1 MILTN
6 TTPWRRSLAFYWAFV
21 WRACLICLGSIIAF
35 YLIAAPIE
43 SATRM
48 PPRAAA
54 LFDLGALLLLLAL
67 GACLSLQWCSRA
79 RFGAYRLRVEPRS
92 AIGLSFTQALRV
104 AWAQFWRGAVVSV
117 PTYCLV
123 RWLLAPLILWLL
135 DPTTPWQQLL
145 DRQLIY
151 APFSAAI
158 GLWALREAI
167 QLNYRSFQLH
177 WMREPLG
184 SEALA
189 RASGLLGEPSAT

>member
-1 MILTN
+1 LIY
-6 TTPWRRSLAFYWAFV
+6 LA
-21 WRACLICLGSIIAF
+21 SIIAF

-151 APFSAAI
+151 LPFSAAI